1 MTLKKKRHALIL
13 QLVQTHDITT
23 QEELLELLRQNGFDV
38 TQATVS
44 RDIKELRLV
53 KAPSGNGAAKYAVN
67 ASKTNDSFQKFYEI
81 FAHSVLSTDS
91 AGNLCAVKCYAGT
104 GNAAGAAIDS
114 MDLPG
119 VVGTLAGDDT
129 VFVLCR
135 TPEEAVHLK
144 EQIDTM
150 LSGETH
156 AQ

>member
-1 MTLKKKRHALIL
+1 MKKKRHALIL
-13 QLVQTHDITT
+13 QLVQTHEITT
-23 QEELLELLRQNGFDV
+23 QEELLGLLRQNGFDV

-53 KAPSGNGAAKYAVN
+53 KAPSNNGPAKYAISEPRADDN
-67 ASKTNDSFQKFYEI
+67 FKKFYEI
-81 FAHSVLSTDS
+81 FAHSVLSTDC
-91 AGNLCAVKCYAGT
+91 AGHLCAVKCYAGT
-104 GNAAGAAIDS
+104 GNAAGAAIDA
-114 MDLPG
+114 MQLPD

-135 TPEEAVHLK
+135 TPEDAERLK
-144 EQIDTM
+144 SRIDTM

>member
-1 MTLKKKRHALIL
+1 M
-13 QLVQTHDITT
+13 
-23 QEELLELLRQNGFDV
+23 
-38 TQATVS
+38 
-44 RDIKELRLV
+44 
-53 KAPSGNGAAKYAVN
+53 
-67 ASKTNDSFQKFYEI
+67 
-81 FAHSVLSTDS
+81 
-91 AGNLCAVKCYAGT
+91 KCYAGT